1 MSFATPH
8 QDDPLTGAVRSLVVA
23 AAERALDDRSA
34 TQLREAE
41 ARLSQP
47 LRLAIA
53 GRVKAGKSTLLNA
66 LVGEEL
72 APTDAGEC
80 TKVVTWY
87 IGGDV
92 PQVTAVGVDGSVR
105 VRPYSRTAGALDVDL
120 GVPADRIDHLEV
132 RWPSSRLRDV
142 TLIDT
147 PGIASLSTDVSDR
160 AGVVLSDDDERPSI
174 ADAVLYLLRHAHGS
188 DLRFLEAFADDDL
201 ARGTPVNAVGVLS
214 RADEI
219 GSCRMDALD
228 VAARVAERYEN
239 DPRVRRLCPL
249 VIPVAG
255 LLGQSGTTL
264 REEEYRAL
272 ARIAA
277 LPNRVTDRLLL
288 TADRFVADDTSVE
301 VTAIEREH
309 LADRFGLFGAR
320 LAVEMIR
327 DGDVRSATDLAV
339 QLTGRSGLD
348 RVRDVL
354 LRQFTDRSRLLRAR
368 SALAAVRA
376 VVRRGGCAEPAL
388 LEAYAEEVSASA
400 HEFVEVRLLNQL
412 RSGALQVPEKL
423 ENGMD
428 RLLGG
433 NGHSVPKRLGLP
445 ETASVAEQR
454 DAAMQALARWQ
465 QVAESPLSSRA
476 LQLAARGVTR
486 TCEGLLV
493 ALADPGPDPGPGPA
507 PAPAPGPAQGSG
519 HAG

>member
-1 MSFATPH
+1 MTAPGGTTTP
-8 QDDPLTGAVRSLVVA
+8 DDPLTAAVRALVGEAVR
-23 AAERALDDRSA
+23 RAVDDRSR
-34 TQLREAE
+34 TQLTEAG

-47 LRLAIA
+47 LRLALA

-87 IGGDV
+87 VGGDV
-92 PQVTAVGVDGSVR
+92 PRVTAHGRDGSVR
-105 VRPYSRTAGALDVDL
+105 VRPYSRASGALDVDL
-120 GVPADRIDHLEV
+120 GVPAEDVDHLEV
-132 RWPSSRLRDV
+132 QWPSSRLRDV

-147 PGIASLSTDVSDR
+147 PGIASLSTEVSDR

-219 GSCRMDALD
+219 GACRMDALD
-228 VAARVAERYEN
+228 VAARVAARYES

-264 REEEYRAL
+264 REEEYRGL
-272 ARIAA
+272 ARLAA
-277 LPNRVTDRLLL
+277 LPPDVTERLLL
-288 TADRFVADDTSVE
+288 TADRFVVDDTSVP

-309 LADRFGLFGAR
+309 LVDRLGLFGVR
-320 LAVEMIR
+320 LGVELVR
-327 DGDVRSATDLAV
+327 DGEAVSATDLAR
-339 QLTGRSGLD
+339 QLTRRSGLD
-348 RVRDVL
+348 DVRDVL
-354 LRQFTDRSRLLRAR
+354 LRQFTDRSRLLRSR

-376 VVRRGGCAEPAL
+376 VVRRGGCADPQY
-388 LEAYAEEVSASA
+388 LEAAAEEVSASA

-412 RSGALQVPEKL
+412 RSGTPAVPDDL
-423 ENGMD
+423 VTPMD

-433 NGHSVPKRLGLP
+433 SGHDLAVRLGQPAGTPAGELR
-445 ETASVAEQR
+445 T
-454 DAAMQALARWQ
+454 AAMEQLATWH
-465 QVAESPLSSRA
+465 QVAESPLSSRSV
-476 LQLAARGVTR
+476 QLAARGVIR
-486 TCEGLLV
+486 TLEGLLV
-493 ALADPGPDPGPGPA
+493 ALSTPDPA
-507 PAPAPGPAQGSG
+507 AS
-519 HAG
+519 AGG